1 MTIEDGNA
9 RHTRAARVLLLVD
22 DEQNILAA
30 LRRVLRRD
38 GYEIHT
44 ATSGAEGLEILARHP
59 VGVIVSD
66 QRMPGM
72 TGTQFLSEVKQR
84 FPQTTRMVLSGY
96 TELNSITEA
105 INQGAIYKF
114 LTKPW
119 DDDLLRTHVAEAFQ
133 RYELL
138 QENARLA
145 ELNRAMLDAVSD
157 IVLLVDPASMTI
169 VSANQGAASRLGY
182 PVEVLVGMPIATV
195 EVLPQDLFYW
205 EEIASGEFRPLA
217 NVETEYMTATG
228 AAIPVRKSTAHARKE
243 GLNNIV
249 VIARDV
255 TRERQVAAE
264 LAQASS
270 RMAAIFEAT
279 AEGIAVIDNAGRVV
293 GMNRRLA
300 DLWRLPDTG
309 AFNGVCLLEWIA
321 ERCGDAGE
329 ARRQLY
335 AALEQSQSRCRGHV
349 LLRDG
354 RCVYWSMNPQRL
366 GDEVVGQV
374 FSFLDVTDA
383 VAAAAHL
390 RER

>member
-9 RHTRAARVLLLVD
+9 QQARSARVLLLVD
-22 DEQNILAA
+22 DEPNILAA

-44 ATSGAEGLEILARHP
+44 ANSGAEALEVLERQP

-72 TGTQFLSEVKQR
+72 TGTQFLSEVKLR
-84 FPQTTRMVLSGY
+84 FPHTTRMVLSGY

-157 IVLLVDPASMTI
+157 IVLLVDPATMTI

-182 PVEVLVGMPIATV
+182 PVGTLVGMPIAAI
-195 EVLPQDLFYW
+195 ESLPQDIFYL
-205 EEIASGEFRPLA
+205 EEIAAGEFRPLA
-217 NVETEYMTATG
+217 GVETEYTTASG
-228 AAIPVRKSTAHARKE
+228 AAIPVRKSTAHACRGE
-243 GLNNIV
+243 LNNIV
-249 VIARDV
+249 VIARDI
-255 TRERQVAAE
+255 TRERQVEHE

-279 AEGIAVIDNAGRVV
+279 AEGIAVIDNAGRLV

-300 DLWRLPDTG
+300 DLWRLSDEVAFDG
-309 AFNGVCLLEWIA
+309 ASLLAWMA
-321 ERCGDAGE
+321 GRCRDASE
-329 ARRQLY
+329 AMLQFE
-335 AALEQSQSRCRGHV
+335 AALAESQSRCGGHV
-349 LLRDG
+349 LLGDG
-354 RCVYWSMNPQRL
+354 RCVQWSMNPQRL
-366 GDEVVGQV
+366 GDEAVGQV

-383 VAAAAHL
+383 LDAAAHL
-390 RER
+390 RQP